1 MVDTLNALKH
11 SLVNVKNTNEYKNIK
26 KKIKEMNNNSI
37 YMSEYFE
44 CFDNEYVNNSK
55 LHQKYYFDI
64 ASKIA
69 RNSNMFQKHGAV
81 IVYKK
86 NIIST
91 GFNSYNFNSKNN
103 FSIHAEI
110 VAINNAIKNK
120 YKKVLN
126 ECKLYI
132 VRIAPECYDCT
143 NSNLLKYSKP
153 CLNCQKYINKFNI
166 DKVYYSTNYEF
177 DKLSNSDDSD

>member
-1 MVDTLNALKH
+1 MVDTLNALKE
-11 SLVNVKNTNEYKNIK
+11 SLINVKTNEEYKNIK
-26 KKIKEMNNNSI
+26 KKLKEYNKKSI

-44 CFDNEYVNNSK
+44 CFDEEYVYNSK

-64 ASKIA
+64 AAKIA

-120 YKKVLN
+120 YKEVLKYS
-126 ECKLYI
+126 KLYI
-132 VRIAPECYDCT
+132 VRIAPDSYDC
-143 NSNLLKYSKP
+143 NNNNILKYSKP
-153 CLNCQKYINKFNI
+153 CINCQKYINKFNI
-166 DKVYYSTNYEF
+166 EKIYYSTNYEF
-177 DKLSNSDDSD
+177 DKMSSDDSD